1 MTPASKVTVIR
12 VPGRGAV
19 PPRDMRFHEV
29 PWRGSG
35 RERPPPPQAVSAR
48 TKRPSI
54 PAAAILPVP
63 MVPALISVYGKD
75 EAQARGVPAVPSGR
89 TRSNGEAHLRR
100 RSAAERRRLEAQVGQ
115 RLTLPMH
122 CQWLLSLLPIPCS
135 RGFG

>member
-1 MTPASKVTVIR
+1 MEGMR
-12 VPGRGAV
+12 PGT
-19 PPRDMRFHEV
+19 
-29 PWRGSG
+29 S
-35 RERPPPPQAVSAR
+35 
-48 TKRPSI
+48 
-54 PAAAILPVP
+54 PAATSGERKDREAKHSGGCNPSRSHG
-63 MVPALISVYGKD
+63 ACSSVYGKD